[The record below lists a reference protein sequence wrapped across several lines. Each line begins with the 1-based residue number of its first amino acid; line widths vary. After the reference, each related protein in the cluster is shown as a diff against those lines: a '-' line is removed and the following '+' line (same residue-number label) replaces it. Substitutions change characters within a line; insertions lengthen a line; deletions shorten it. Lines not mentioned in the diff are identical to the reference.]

1 MGLLLQFSKKIEFS
15 VWTFGF
21 PILPKGSFIFI
32 FIAMFISIF
41 YVYTQYF
48 TLFLL
53 FCLAYRTKLLYLN
66 INKCFN
72 PSS

>member
-1 MGLLLQFSKKIEFS
+1 MGLFLQVSKKIEFS

-41 YVYTQYF
+41 YIYAQYF
-48 TLFLL
+48 TLV
-53 FCLAYRTKLLYLN
+53 
-66 INKCFN
+66 CF
-72 PSS
+72 SA